1 MSTVWRRVATIA
13 VVVAR
18 KMSTVWRTV
27 ATIAVG
33 SGEEDVHR
41 LATGG
46 YDRGGSGEEDVH
58 RLANGGYGRT
68 VATFASYPWGVQ
80 RLIVVGLVRFDDF
93 KLMGLHR

>member
-1 MSTVWRRVATIA
+1 MVEDSYVAIRCQAVVVARKMSTVWRTVATGDGGRFLCSHRCQA

-33 SGEEDVHR
+33 SGEENVHR

-58 RLANGGYGRT
+58 RLANGGYDC
-68 VATFASYPWGVQ
+68 SW
-80 RLIVVGLVRFDDF
+80 
-93 KLMGLHR
+93 

>member
-1 MSTVWRRVATIA
+1 
-13 VVVAR
+13 
-18 KMSTVWRTV
+18 MSTVWRTV
-27 ATIAVG
+27 ATGDGGRFLCSHPLPSGG
-33 SGEEDVHR
+33 SGEENVHR

-46 YDRGGSGEEDVH
+46 FDRGGSGEEDVH

-80 RLIVVGLVRFDDF
+80 RLIVGGLVRFDDF

>member
-13 VVVAR
+13 VGSGEENVHR
-18 KMSTVWRTV
+18 L
-27 ATIAVG
+27 ATGGYDRGG

-58 RLANGGYGRT
+58 RLANGGYDCR
-68 VATFASYPWGVQ
+68 W
-80 RLIVVGLVRFDDF
+80 
-93 KLMGLHR
+93 

>member
-13 VVVAR
+13 V
-18 KMSTVWRTV
+18 
-27 ATIAVG
+27 G
-33 SGEEDVHR
+33 SGEEN
-41 LATGG
+41 
-46 YDRGGSGEEDVH
+46 VH